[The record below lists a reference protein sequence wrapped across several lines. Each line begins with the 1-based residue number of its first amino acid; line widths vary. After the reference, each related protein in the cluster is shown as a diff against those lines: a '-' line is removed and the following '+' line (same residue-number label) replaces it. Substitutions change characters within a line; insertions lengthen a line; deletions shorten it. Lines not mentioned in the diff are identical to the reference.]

1 MPKVVE
7 WHIRDNNS
15 QIRLTR
21 LFYLL
26 IFLINFLYKNVPT
39 TNENII
45 ELDIS
50 SIADFPVNIA
60 GNSKLIYKNNINKD
74 I

>member
-1 MPKVVE
+1 V
-7 WHIRDNNS
+7 
-15 QIRLTR
+15 R

-26 IFLINFLYKNVPT
+26 IFLISLLYKNVPT

-50 SIADFPVNIA
+50 SIADFPVNIS
-60 GNSKLIYKNNINKD
+60 GKSKLIYKNNINKD